1 MFRRFSPR
9 DLRRLMKQ
17 LGMKVEELKGVKGV
31 TIELEDRILV
41 VENPQVIKMSIHDQ
55 TVLQITGIVREE
67 VKAETSEEITISD
80 EDVQLVASQAGVSLE
95 EAKKALLETKGDLA
109 QAIMLLESRKRAE
122 S

>member
-31 TIELEDRILV
+31 TIELEDRVLV

>member
-1 MFRRFSPR
+1 
-9 DLRRLMKQ
+9 MKQ

-31 TIELEDRILV
+31 TIELEDRVLV